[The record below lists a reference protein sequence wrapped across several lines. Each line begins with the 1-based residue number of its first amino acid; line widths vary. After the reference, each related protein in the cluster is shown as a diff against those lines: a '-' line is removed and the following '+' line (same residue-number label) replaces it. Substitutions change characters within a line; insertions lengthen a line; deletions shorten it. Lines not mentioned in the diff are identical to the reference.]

1 MKLKKISNTDTFE
14 ISGTLIISDFKE
26 AGILKS
32 DGSNYQLLYQFSPP
46 LTLFNKV
53 LNNHVPLK
61 IFNYVFILFLK
72 LIFVNRIYRIC
83 SNVI

>member
-32 DGSNYQLLYQFSPP
+32 DGSNYQLL
-46 LTLFNKV
+46 K
-53 LNNHVPLK
+53 K
-61 IFNYVFILFLK
+61 E
-72 LIFVNRIYRIC
+72 
-83 SNVI
+83 